1 MTKITSKQQYYQA
14 MAEIE
19 SYLQKGFSKLTPEED
34 DRLDALS
41 KAVEA
46 WELKEYPMPLQPSL
60 PDILIYLMQ
69 YKRSSQAELSE
80 SLSISKSLLSEILNG
95 KKKPNLELIIN
106 LHKNFGIDANILLES
121 VNPARVNSSKTKK
134 PGKISHAPAP

>member
-1 MTKITSKQQYYQA
+1 MTKIINKQQYYQA

-19 SYLQKGFSKLTPEED
+19 SYLQKGFSKLTTEED
-34 DRLDALS
+34 NRLDALS
-41 KAVEA
+41 KAVET
-46 WELKEYPMPLQPSL
+46 WELKEYPMPIKPSL
-60 PDILIYLMQ
+60 PDILVYLMQ

-95 KKKPNLELIIN
+95 KKKPNLELIIK

-121 VNPARVNSSKTKK
+121 VTTPRAIPPKQRSPAKSATKNP
-134 PGKISHAPAP
+134 